1 MKSFIKL
8 SALLLA
14 LLTSIS
20 CFAAC
25 GDDAEDTTF
34 PTVNNDGNTDQYG
47 RDIIE
52 DSIPKD
58 LRFDGE
64 TVTFFTRSDNE
75 DWKIEMDTETTTNDT
90 VNDAIFYRNTTV
102 EQRLGITIDQISQP
116 GGWDA
121 HTAWLQNLRNA
132 VLTKSGDYDCAAV
145 YASQGSALATEGIYY
160 NVKELEYLDLQKPWW
175 NQSLLTDLELF
186 DTIYFLGGNIAI
198 SQISRA
204 GFMVFNKTIFKE
216 YFKDVNVYEL
226 VDNYEWTVDK
236 LYELSSQV
244 HADTNMSGVVDD
256 GDLVGLVDYGKV
268 LSGWIDLWMAALGV
282 DITLKD
288 DEGYPY
294 IALYN
299 ERTIDAFEK
308 LQRLNISNPGALD
321 FNSPRTESTFINGNV
336 LFFSTFLGACEEFR
350 NMTTPYGAL
359 PLPMYDEDQGH
370 YATYPQNACSLI
382 TVLST
387 CQNTDL
393 VGATLELMAAESYR
407 QVTPEYYSKCL
418 KGKYSRNADDARMY
432 DKIVEGIKLDFG
444 FIYATQSIGGVNNL
458 FRKLD
463 GDIAQTYEANK
474 VMYETQLNDL
484 IDKLDEISFLA

>member
-1 MKSFIKL
+1 
-8 SALLLA
+8 
-14 LLTSIS
+14 
-20 CFAAC
+20 
-25 GDDAEDTTF
+25 
-34 PTVNNDGNTDQYG
+34 
-47 RDIIE
+47 
-52 DSIPKD
+52 
-58 LRFDGE
+58 
-64 TVTFFTRSDNE
+64 
-75 DWKIEMDTETTTNDT
+75 
-90 VNDAIFYRNTTV
+90 
-102 EQRLGITIDQISQP
+102 
-116 GGWDA
+116 
-121 HTAWLQNLRNA
+121 
-132 VLTKSGDYDCAAV
+132 
-145 YASQGSALATEGIYY
+145 
-160 NVKELEYLDLQKPWW
+160 
-175 NQSLLTDLELF
+175 
-186 DTIYFLGGNIAI
+186 
-198 SQISRA
+198 
-204 GFMVFNKTIFKE
+204 MVFNKTIFKE

-387 CQNTDL
+387 CQNTEL